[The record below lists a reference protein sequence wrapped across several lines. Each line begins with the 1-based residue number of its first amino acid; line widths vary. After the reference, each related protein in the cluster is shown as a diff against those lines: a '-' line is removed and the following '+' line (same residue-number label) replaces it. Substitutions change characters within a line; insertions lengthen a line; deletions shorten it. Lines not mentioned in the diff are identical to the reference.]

1 MFDRRVG
8 SLAPRRGQAA
18 LLCVLLLGG
27 CSTVQR
33 LNDSKLTLETP
44 IDWWHDLQGGR
55 IAQDRP
61 PPPGATDPYPNLS
74 SVPARPTPTDAT
86 TRRALTEQLAAERD
100 RTQRAATRDPIVAA
114 GAPAAVAA
122 AKAAAA
128 PKAAPAGVASTAP
141 APTGTAPTGTPTGT
155 TRGKAAAPGAPAGGA
170 PAGTIPAAAPD
181 DEPSK
186 AVLDAATAPPAT
198 TPPATTPR
206 RSARGAPAAG
216 PGGAPLASG
225 PLPELP
231 AGAPPIPQLPGLPA
245 TTFAPAAPRPLP
257 QAVIAFAR
265 GSAALPDSADP
276 ALRALAARLAGG
288 GMVVQA
294 GGDADGAGPDQQAAA
309 VPLGLA
315 RARAI
320 RAALVAA
327 GVPAAAIRIEAAGLG
342 RTGSARLLP

>member
-128 PKAAPAGVASTAP
+128 PKAAPA
-141 APTGTAPTGTPTGT
+141 PTGITPTGT
-155 TRGKAAAPGAPAGGA
+155 TPGKAAAPGAPAGGA

-198 TPPATTPR
+198 APPATPR
-206 RSARGAPAAG
+206 SSARGAPAAG
-216 PGGAPLASG
+216 PGGVPLASG

-245 TTFAPAAPRPLP
+245 TAFAPAAPRSLP

>member
-8 SLAPRRGQAA
+8 SLASRRGQAA

-55 IAQDRP
+55 IARDRP

-141 APTGTAPTGTPTGT
+141 APTGTAPTRTTP
-155 TRGKAAAPGAPAGGA
+155 GKAAVPGPPAGGV

-198 TPPATTPR
+198 TR
-206 RSARGAPAAG
+206 RSARGAPAIG

-245 TTFAPAAPRPLP
+245 TTFAPAPPRPLP

-327 GVPAAAIRIEAAGLG
+327 GVPPAAIRIEAAGLG

>member
-27 CSTVQR
+27 CGTVQR

-55 IAQDRP
+55 IARDRP
-61 PPPGATDPYPNLS
+61 PPPGATDSYPNLS

-128 PKAAPAGVASTAP
+128 PKAAPAATA
-141 APTGTAPTGTPTGT
+141 TGP
-155 TRGKAAAPGAPAGGA
+155 A
-170 PAGTIPAAAPD
+170 PAGTAPIGATPAGVAPVGAASVTALD

-186 AVLDAATAPPAT
+186 AVLDAATAPPT
-198 TPPATTPR
+198 
-206 RSARGAPAAG
+206 PAARRNARTDPAAS
-216 PGGAPLASG
+216 PGAAPPASG
-225 PLPELP
+225 PLPDLP
-231 AGAPPIPQLPGLPA
+231 TGAPPIPQLPGLPA
-245 TTFAPAAPRPLP
+245 TTFSPAAPPPLP

-265 GSAALPDSADP
+265 GSAELPDSADP

-294 GGDADGAGPDQQAAA
+294 GGDADGAGPDRQAAA
-309 VPLGLA
+309 LPLGLA

-320 RAALVAA
+320 QRALVAA
-327 GVPAAAIRIEAAGLG
+327 GVPPAAIRIEAAGLG

>member
-18 LLCVLLLGG
+18 LLCVLLLAG
-27 CSTVQR
+27 CGTVQR

-55 IAQDRP
+55 IARDRP

-74 SVPARPTPTDAT
+74 SVPARPTPTDVI

-128 PKAAPAGVASTAP
+128 PKAAPAATA
-141 APTGTAPTGTPTGT
+141 TGP
-155 TRGKAAAPGAPAGGA
+155 APAGAVPAGTA
-170 PAGTIPAAAPD
+170 PAGTAPIGAPPAGVAPVGAASVAALD

-186 AVLDAATAPPAT
+186 AVLDAATAPPA
-198 TPPATTPR
+198 
-206 RSARGAPAAG
+206 PAARRNARTDPAAS
-216 PGGAPLASG
+216 PGAAPPASG
-225 PLPELP
+225 PLPDLP
-231 AGAPPIPQLPGLPA
+231 TGAPPIPQLPGLPA
-245 TTFAPAAPRPLP
+245 TTFAPAAPPPLP

-265 GSAALPDSADP
+265 GSAELPDSADP

-294 GGDADGAGPDQQAAA
+294 GGDADGAGPDRQAAA
-309 VPLGLA
+309 LPLGLA

-320 RAALVAA
+320 QRALVAA
-327 GVPAAAIRIEAAGLG
+327 GVPLAAIRIEAAGLG

>member
-8 SLAPRRGQAA
+8 GLAPRRGQAA

-55 IAQDRP
+55 IAQGRP
-61 PPPGATDPYPNLS
+61 PPPGATDPYPGLS

-128 PKAAPAGVASTAP
+128 PKAAAAGTASTAS
-141 APTGTAPTGTPTGT
+141 APTGTSSAGT
-155 TRGKAAAPGAPAGGA
+155 TPAKAAPPGTAPPGTVPPGTVSAGAA
-170 PAGTIPAAAPD
+170 PAGTTLVAAPD

-198 TPPATTPR
+198 APR
-206 RSARGAPAAG
+206 RNVR
-216 PGGAPLASG
+216 GAPLASG
-225 PLPELP
+225 PLPDLP
-231 AGAPPIPQLPGLPA
+231 TGAPPIPQLPGLPA
-245 TTFAPAAPRPLP
+245 TTFAPAAPRSLP

-294 GGDADGAGPDQQAAA
+294 GGDADGTGPDRQAAA

-320 RAALVAA
+320 QQALVAA
-327 GVPAAAIRIEAAGLG
+327 GVPATAIRIEAAGLG

>member
-55 IAQDRP
+55 IAQGRP

-141 APTGTAPTGTPTGT
+141 APTGPTPTET
-155 TRGKAAAPGAPAGGA
+155 TPGKAATPGVPAGGA
-170 PAGTIPAAAPD
+170 PAGTVPVAAPD

-198 TPPATTPR
+198 APR

-327 GVPAAAIRIEAAGLG
+327 GVPATAIRIEAAGLG

>member
-8 SLAPRRGQAA
+8 SLASRQGQAA

-55 IAQDRP
+55 IAQGRP

-122 AKAAAA
+122 AKSAAA

-141 APTGTAPTGTPTGT
+141 ASTGTALAGTAS
-155 TRGKAAAPGAPAGGA
+155 GKAAPPGTAPAGGA
-170 PAGTIPAAAPD
+170 PAGTIPVAAPD

-186 AVLDAATAPPAT
+186 AVLDAATA
-198 TPPATTPR
+198 PPATTPR

-225 PLPELP
+225 PLPDLP
-231 AGAPPIPQLPGLPA
+231 TGAPPIPQLPGLPA
-245 TTFAPAAPRPLP
+245 TTFAPAAPRSLP

-294 GGDADGAGPDQQAAA
+294 GGDADGAGPDRQAAA

-320 RAALVAA
+320 QQALVAA

>member
-8 SLAPRRGQAA
+8 SLASRRGQAA
-18 LLCVLLLGG
+18 LLCVLLLCG

-55 IAQDRP
+55 IAQGRP

-128 PKAAPAGVASTAP
+128 PKAAPA
-141 APTGTAPTGTPTGT
+141 PTGITPTGT
-155 TRGKAAAPGAPAGGA
+155 TPGKAAAPGAPAGDA

-198 TPPATTPR
+198 APPATPR

-216 PGGAPLASG
+216 PGGASLASG

-245 TTFAPAAPRPLP
+245 TAFAPAAPRPLP

-265 GSAALPDSADP
+265 GSATLPDSADP

>member
-8 SLAPRRGQAA
+8 SLASRRGQAA
-18 LLCVLLLGG
+18 LLCVLLLCG

-141 APTGTAPTGTPTGT
+141 APTGTAPAGD
-155 TRGKAAAPGAPAGGA
+155 AA
-170 PAGTIPAAAPD
+170 AGTIPAAAPD

-198 TPPATTPR
+198 APR
-206 RSARGAPAAG
+206 RSARGVPAAG

-245 TTFAPAAPRPLP
+245 TAFAPAAPRPLP